1 MFPLY
6 RKGNAS
12 RKHFLMNQ
20 KIMNKMQGK
29 AKNDKSHSHLRKEE
43 KNMNE
48 QKKNEKPFGMRDKI
62 GYMFG
67 DLGNDFTFTFA
78 SSYLMVFYTNVL
90 GISAAVVGILFL
102 VARFIDAFT
111 DIGMGILIDR
121 VTPGTNGKFKP
132 WIRRMCGFV
141 AIAAFL
147 MYQSGM
153 AEAPTWMKT
162 VYMFVTYIL
171 WGSFAYTSI
180 NIPYGSMASAI
191 SANPADRA
199 ELSTWRSLGANFAG
213 VAIGTIVP
221 QVIYREVNGQEVA
234 SGTMF
239 TVVAAVFSV
248 LAIIC
253 YLLCYQLT
261 TERVKIEKSPG
272 QKAPSVMESVRTLVK
287 SRALLALIAAAIV
300 LLLSTMLGQSM
311 NQYLYIQWFNNKNA
325 LSVVGIL
332 SLPIVLMIA
341 AAVGMITERFGKKEA
356 GAVGMLVSGT
366 IYILLGIM
374 KIRNP
379 WVYLVLVFFGM
390 LGMYYFNMVIWSYI
404 IDVID
409 DMEVKNGHREDGT
422 VYGVYSFARKI
433 GQALAGGISGF
444 ALAAIGFV
452 EGAETQTENVK
463 EGIYNLANFVPGILY
478 LVVAFLLIFAYPL
491 SRKKVNENS
500 RILEERRRSR
510 G

>member
-1 MFPLY
+1 MS
-6 RKGNAS
+6 A
-12 RKHFLMNQ
+12 Q
-20 KIMNKMQGK
+20 KN
-29 AKNDKSHSHLRKEE
+29 NVR
-43 KNMNE
+43 
-48 QKKNEKPFGMRDKI
+48 PFGMRDKI

-90 GISAAVVGILFL
+90 GIPAAMVGILFL

-111 DIGMGILIDR
+111 DIGMGVLVDR
-121 VTPGTNGKFKP
+121 VKPGKDGKFKP

-153 AEAPTWMKT
+153 AGAPMWLKT

-191 SANPADRA
+191 SNNPADRA

-213 VAIGTIVP
+213 VAIGIIVP
-221 QVIYREVNGQEVA
+221 QVIYHEVDGQEVA

-239 TVVAAVFSV
+239 TIVAAVFSV
-248 LAIIC
+248 LAVISYIFC
-253 YLLCYQLT
+253 YKLT
-261 TERVKIEKSPG
+261 TERVKIEKDPNE
-272 QKAPSVMESVRTLVK
+272 KAPTAAESIKALVS

-325 LSVVGIL
+325 LSVVGLL
-332 SLPIVLMIA
+332 SLPIVLIM
-341 AAVGMITERFGKKEA
+341 AVVVGKITSKFGKKEA
-356 GAVGMLVSGT
+356 GAVGMLVSGV
-366 IYILLGIM
+366 IYIVLGIL

-379 WVYLVLVFFGM
+379 WMYLVIVFFGM

-433 GQALAGGISGF
+433 GQALAGGLSGF
-444 ALAAIGFV
+444 ALEAIGFV
-452 EGAETQTENVK
+452 EGVASQTEAVK
-463 EGIYNLANFVPGILY
+463 EEIYNLANFVPGVLY
-478 LVVAFLLIFAYPL
+478 LVVALLLIFAYPL
-491 SRKKVNENS
+491 SRKVVNENS
-500 RILEERRRSR
+500 AILEKRRQERAAKNQ
-510 G
+510 

>member
-1 MFPLY
+1 M
-6 RKGNAS
+6 NA
-12 RKHFLMNQ
+12 Q
-20 KIMNKMQGK
+20 
-29 AKNDKSHSHLRKEE
+29 KNDV
-43 KNMNE
+43 
-48 QKKNEKPFGMRDKI
+48 KPFGMKDKI

-90 GISAAVVGILFL
+90 GIPAAMVGILFL
-102 VARFIDAFT
+102 VARCIDAFT
-111 DIGMGILIDR
+111 DIGMGVLIDR
-121 VTPGTNGKFKP
+121 VTPAKDGKFKP

-141 AIAAFL
+141 AIASFL

-153 AEAPTWMKT
+153 AGAPMWLKT

-171 WGSFAYTSI
+171 WGSIAYTSI

-191 SANPADRA
+191 SNNPADRA
-199 ELSTWRSLGANFAG
+199 ELSTWRSLGAQFAG
-213 VAIGTIVP
+213 VAIGIIVP
-221 QVIYREVNGQEVA
+221 QVIYHEVDGQEVA

-239 TVVAAVFSV
+239 TVVAAVFAV
-248 LAIIC
+248 LAVISYIC
-253 YLLCYQLT
+253 CYKLT
-261 TERVKIEKSPG
+261 TERVKIEKDPNE
-272 QKAPSVMESVRTLVK
+272 KAPTAAESIKALVS

-325 LSVVGIL
+325 LSVVGVMA
-332 SLPIVLMIA
+332 LPIVLIM
-341 AAVGMITERFGKKEA
+341 AAVVGKITSKFGKREA
-356 GAVGMLVSGT
+356 GAVGMFASGV
-366 IYILLGIM
+366 IYMVLGFM
-374 KIRNP
+374 KITNP
-379 WVYLVLVFFGM
+379 WVYLVIVFFGM

-433 GQALAGGISGF
+433 GQALAGGLSGF

-452 EGAETQTENVK
+452 EGAATQTDAVK
-463 EGIYNLANFVPGILY
+463 EGIYNLANFIPGVLY
-478 LVVAFLLIFAYPL
+478 IVVALILVFVYPL
-491 SRKKVNENS
+491 SKKVVNQNS
-500 RILEERRRSR
+500 EILEKRRQERAAREE
-510 G
+510 

>member
-1 MFPLY
+1 MS
-6 RKGNAS
+6 A
-12 RKHFLMNQ
+12 Q
-20 KIMNKMQGK
+20 KN
-29 AKNDKSHSHLRKEE
+29 NVR
-43 KNMNE
+43 
-48 QKKNEKPFGMRDKI
+48 PFGMRDKI

-90 GISAAVVGILFL
+90 GIPAAMVGILFL

-111 DIGMGILIDR
+111 DIGMGVLVDR
-121 VTPGTNGKFKP
+121 VKPGKDGKFKP

-153 AEAPTWMKT
+153 AGAPMWLKT

-191 SANPADRA
+191 SNNPADRA

-213 VAIGTIVP
+213 VAIGIIVP
-221 QVIYREVNGQEVA
+221 QVIYHEVDGQEVA

-239 TVVAAVFSV
+239 TIVAAVFSV
-248 LAIIC
+248 LAVISYIFC
-253 YLLCYQLT
+253 YKLT
-261 TERVKIEKSPG
+261 TERVKIEKDPNE
-272 QKAPSVMESVRTLVK
+272 KAPTAAESIKALVS

-325 LSVVGIL
+325 LSVVGLL
-332 SLPIVLMIA
+332 SLPIVLIM
-341 AAVGMITERFGKKEA
+341 AVVVGKITSKFGKKEA
-356 GAVGMLVSGT
+356 GAVGMLVSGV
-366 IYILLGIM
+366 IYIVLGIL

-379 WVYLVLVFFGM
+379 WMYLVIVFFGM

-433 GQALAGGISGF
+433 GQALAGGLSGF
-444 ALAAIGFV
+444 ALEAIGFV
-452 EGAETQTENVK
+452 EGVASQTEAVK
-463 EGIYNLANFVPGILY
+463 EGIYNLANFVPGVLY
-478 LVVAFLLIFAYPL
+478 LVVALLLIFAYPL
-491 SRKKVNENS
+491 SRKVVNENS
-500 RILEERRRSR
+500 AILEKRRQERAAKNQ
-510 G
+510 

>member
-1 MFPLY
+1 MS
-6 RKGNAS
+6 A
-12 RKHFLMNQ
+12 Q
-20 KIMNKMQGK
+20 KN
-29 AKNDKSHSHLRKEE
+29 NVR
-43 KNMNE
+43 
-48 QKKNEKPFGMRDKI
+48 PFGMRDKI

-90 GISAAVVGILFL
+90 GIPAAMVGILFL

-111 DIGMGILIDR
+111 DIGMGVLVDR
-121 VTPGTNGKFKP
+121 VKPGKDGKFKP

-153 AEAPTWMKT
+153 AGAPMWLKT

-191 SANPADRA
+191 SNNPADRA

-213 VAIGTIVP
+213 VAIGIIVP
-221 QVIYREVNGQEVA
+221 QVIYHEVDGQEVA

-239 TVVAAVFSV
+239 TIVAAVFSV
-248 LAIIC
+248 LAVISYIFC
-253 YLLCYQLT
+253 YKLT
-261 TERVKIEKSPG
+261 TERVKIEKDPNE
-272 QKAPSVMESVRTLVK
+272 KAPTAAESIKALVS

-325 LSVVGIL
+325 LSVVGLL
-332 SLPIVLMIA
+332 SLPIVLIM
-341 AAVGMITERFGKKEA
+341 AVVVGKITSKFGKKEA
-356 GAVGMLVSGT
+356 GAVGMLVSGVF
-366 IYILLGIM
+366 YIVLGIL

-379 WVYLVLVFFGM
+379 WMYLVIVFFGM

-433 GQALAGGISGF
+433 GQALAGGLSGF
-444 ALAAIGFV
+444 ALEAIGFV
-452 EGAETQTENVK
+452 EGVASQTEAVK
-463 EGIYNLANFVPGILY
+463 EGIYNLANFVPGVLY
-478 LVVAFLLIFAYPL
+478 LVVALLLIFAYPL
-491 SRKKVNENS
+491 SRKVVNENS
-500 RILEERRRSR
+500 AILEKRRQERAAKNQ
-510 G
+510 

>member
-1 MFPLY
+1 
-6 RKGNAS
+6 
-12 RKHFLMNQ
+12 
-20 KIMNKMQGK
+20 
-29 AKNDKSHSHLRKEE
+29 
-43 KNMNE
+43 MNE
-48 QKKNEKPFGMRDKI
+48 QKNNVRPFGMRDKI

-90 GISAAVVGILFL
+90 GIPAAMVGILFL

-111 DIGMGILIDR
+111 DIGMGVLVDR
-121 VTPGTNGKFKP
+121 VKPGKDGKFKP

-153 AEAPTWMKT
+153 AGAPMWLKT

-191 SANPADRA
+191 SNNPADRA

-213 VAIGTIVP
+213 VAIGIIVP
-221 QVIYREVNGQEVA
+221 QVIYHEVDGQEVA

-239 TVVAAVFSV
+239 TIVAAVFSV
-248 LAIIC
+248 LAVISYIFC
-253 YLLCYQLT
+253 YKLT
-261 TERVKIEKSPG
+261 TERVKIEKDPNE
-272 QKAPSVMESVRTLVK
+272 KAPTAAESIKALVS

-325 LSVVGIL
+325 LSVVGLL
-332 SLPIVLMIA
+332 SLPIVLIM
-341 AAVGMITERFGKKEA
+341 AVVVGKITSKFGKKEA
-356 GAVGMLVSGT
+356 GAVGMLVSGV
-366 IYILLGIM
+366 IYIVLGIL

-379 WVYLVLVFFGM
+379 WMYLVIVFFGM

-433 GQALAGGISGF
+433 GQALAGGLSGF
-444 ALAAIGFV
+444 ALEAIGFV
-452 EGAETQTENVK
+452 EGVASQTEAVK
-463 EGIYNLANFVPGILY
+463 EGIYNLANFVPGVLY
-478 LVVAFLLIFAYPL
+478 LVVALLLIFAYPL
-491 SRKKVNENS
+491 SRKVVNENS
-500 RILEERRRSR
+500 AILEKRRQERAAKNQ
-510 G
+510 